1 MPKDGIEIRISKS
14 GPRGV
19 PHAEILAPPNA
30 TLDQLISAQKTV
42 FTDGL
47 KALGR
52 RACPACRSGLDICI
66 RERFETV
73 IQVG

>member
-1 MPKDGIEIRISKS
+1 MPKKGIEIRLSKS
-14 GPRGV
+14 GPSGV

-47 KALGR
+47 KALGC
-52 RACPACRSGLDICI
+52 RACPACRSGLDIII
-66 RERFETV
+66 RQTFDSHIWV
-73 IQVG
+73 D